1 MSKENPILPPTYFIV
16 SIILML
22 VLHFLVPIVKFI
34 GYPWNLQ
41 GIVPLALGVILN
53 LIADAAFKKHG
64 TTVKPFEES
73 STLVTAG
80 VFRFSRNPM
89 YFGMLL
95 ILIGI
100 ALFMGSLA
108 PFLVIVAFGILMEMV
123 FIKTEEKMLEEKF
136 GGSWIAYKK
145 QVRRWI

>member
-1 MSKENPILPPTYFIV
+1 MSKAKRILPPTYFFA

-22 VLHFLVPIVKFI
+22 ILHFLAPVAKFI
-34 GYPWNLQ
+34 GYPWDLL
-41 GIVPLALGVILN
+41 GIVPLALGIILN

-89 YFGMLL
+89 YFGMVL

-100 ALFMGSLA
+100 AVLMGSLT
-108 PFLVIVAFGILMEMV
+108 PFLVVVTFGILMDMA
-123 FIKTEEKMLEEKF
+123 FIRTEERMLEEKF
-136 GGSWIAYKK
+136 GGVWLTYKK